1 MASIQTSN
9 LKDRIKND
17 TFSSVSFTFADGI
30 GDPIDLTDA
39 TVRCQFRYRTRT
51 GAAVKTITDGSGITV
66 TDATGGVLEIDEFTP
81 VDWAVDKYYYDIQI
95 TFSDGRI
102 KTYVEGLVNVI
113 QDVTTA

>member
-39 TVRCQFRYRTRT
+39 AIRCQFRYRSKT
-51 GAAVKTITDGSGITV
+51 GTPVKTIQSGSGITV
-66 TDATGGVLEIDEFTP
+66 TDAAGGVLEIDEFTP

-95 TFSDGRI
+95 NFSDGRI